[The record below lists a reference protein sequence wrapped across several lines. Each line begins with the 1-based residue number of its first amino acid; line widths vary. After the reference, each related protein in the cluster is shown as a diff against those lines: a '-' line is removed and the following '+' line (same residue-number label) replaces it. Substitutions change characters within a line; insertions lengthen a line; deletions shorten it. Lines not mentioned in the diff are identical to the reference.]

1 VSEQLITAEQSSDE
15 GGHAAEGVTM
25 HGAEEPRGLGAV
37 PRSALFEGRFGRMF
51 RNLPSFP
58 NDRNALIML
67 GSKLPEALGAA
78 DEEDNPKIPAAYTYL
93 GQFIDHDLTFD
104 PVSQLQ
110 RFNDPDGLHDFR
122 TPRFDLDSVYGRGP
136 SESPYLYEWA
146 DRRFRGVKLL
156 AGRNPA
162 SDTDGTPLERQ
173 DLPRNEQGRALIGDP
188 RNDENII
195 VSQLHLAFV
204 KAHDRLVGKIAQRGF
219 AGPALLEETARVLR
233 WHYQWMVVHDFLT
246 RVVGQE
252 MVASIIK
259 GEGTPAGP
267 TVELQFYKWD
277 NDPYMPVE
285 FSVAAYR
292 FGHSM
297 VRPFY
302 DLNRQ
307 VTGVPIF
314 ITDEPPDPFSHLGGF
329 RRLPVGWTVDW
340 SRFVNIGGS
349 RPQLSRRINTRLA
362 PELFKLPSSI
372 DGARNALAVL
382 NLRRGKALQ
391 LPSGQAVAERMGVP
405 RLTAAELGLGR
416 LGLRP
421 DHQADLEA
429 GTPLWFYILKEA
441 EVRNQGLQLGPVGGR
456 IVAEVLI
463 GILQGDP
470 SSYLRMQPTWKPD
483 GTIPAFRAGEFTLG
497 DLLKFAT
504 T

>member
-1 VSEQLITAEQSSDE
+1 VSEELSEET
-15 GGHAAEGVTM
+15 GGRAAEGVTM
-25 HGAEEPRGLGAV
+25 HGAAEPRGLGAV
-37 PRSALFEGRFGRMF
+37 PRSVMFEGRFGRMF
-51 RNLPSFP
+51 RNLPFVP

-67 GSKLPEALGAA
+67 GSKLPEAVGSDVA
-78 DEEDNPKIPAAYTYL
+78 EDNPKIPAAYTYL

-110 RFNDPDGLHDFR
+110 RFNDPDGLHNFR

-146 DRRFRGVKLL
+146 DRKWRGVKLL
-156 AGRNPA
+156 AGRNP
-162 SDTDGTPLERQ
+162 DTDVDGTPLDPQ

-195 VSQLHLAFV
+195 VSQLHLAFI
-204 KAHDRLVGKIAQRGF
+204 KLHDRLAPSVQRRGF
-219 AGPALLEETARVLR
+219 SGPALLEETARIVR
-233 WHYQWMVVHDFLT
+233 WHYQWMVVHDFLP
-246 RVVGQE
+246 RVAGQS
-252 MVASIIK
+252 MVSSILK
-259 GEGTPAGP
+259 NESSPAGP
-267 TVELQFYKWD
+267 TVELKFYKWES
-277 NDPYMPVE
+277 DPYMPVE
-285 FSVAAYR
+285 FSAAAYR

-302 DLNRQ
+302 DLNRV

-314 ITDEPPDPFSHLGGF
+314 ITDDPPDPFSHLGGF

-340 SRFVNIGGS
+340 SRFVNIGGT

-362 PELFKLPSSI
+362 PELGKLPSSI
-372 DGARNALAVL
+372 DGARTALAVL

-391 LPSGQAVAERMGVP
+391 LPSGQAVAERMGVTP
-405 RLTAAELGLGR
+405 LTTAELGLDK

-421 DHQADLEA
+421 EHRADLEA
-429 GTPLWFYILKEA
+429 ATPLWFYILKEA
-441 EVRNQGLQLGPVGGR
+441 EVREQGLQLGEVGGR

-463 GILQGDP
+463 GILSGDP
-470 SSYLRMQPTWKPD
+470 SSYLRVQPTWRPD
-483 GTIPAFRAGEFTLG
+483 GSIPAFKAGEFTLG

-504 T
+504 R